1 MQVPW
6 NKPQPAAKGKSA
18 RIILL
23 ILPHIS
29 ACNRTITAATGK
41 ARDYVLQWLNFIFPW
56 ITVQLPGRE
65 SPPYLKK

>member
-6 NKPQPAAKGKSA
+6 NKPEPAAKGKSS

-29 ACNRTITAATGK
+29 VYNRKITAATGK
-41 ARDYVLQWLNFIFPW
+41 ARDYVL
-56 ITVQLPGRE
+56 
-65 SPPYLKK
+65 